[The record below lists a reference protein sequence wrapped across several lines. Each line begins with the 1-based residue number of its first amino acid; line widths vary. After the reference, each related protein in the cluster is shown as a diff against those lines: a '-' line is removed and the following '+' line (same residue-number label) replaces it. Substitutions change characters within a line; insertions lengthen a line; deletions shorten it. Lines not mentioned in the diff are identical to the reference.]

1 MSTNNKAPNEV
12 RAARRT
18 RHAVL
23 GTPYS
28 RGFSLIE
35 LVIVVA
41 IVSILMSVFLDRVW
55 YYQEM
60 AEKTAMEE
68 TVGALQSALSM
79 QHGKNYVRGNQDDLS
94 LIATE
99 NPMKWLQKLPRNYS
113 GEFYDPSPRSVAP
126 GNWVFDLKAREL
138 IYVLNRTEHFAPGKD
153 GQKWIRFHISVQTEQ
168 IVRGGVV
175 EGGKELVGTVF
186 EPTEPVSWF

>member
-1 MSTNNKAPNEV
+1 MSIDNKATSGV
-12 RAARRT
+12 SASLRT
-18 RHAVL
+18 RHSAL
-23 GTPYS
+23 GTRYS
-28 RGFSLIE
+28 KGFSLIE

-41 IVSILMSVFLDRVW
+41 IVSLLMSVLLDRVW

-79 QHGKNYVRGNQDDLS
+79 RHGKNYVRGNPDDIS
-94 LIATE
+94 PMSTE

-126 GNWVFDLKAREL
+126 GNWVFDLRTREL
-138 IYVLNRTEHFAPGKD
+138 IYVPDRTEHFVPGKD
-153 GQKWIRFHISVQTEQ
+153 GKKWVRFHVNVQYEQ
-168 IVRGGVV
+168 VVRGGIN

-186 EPTEPVSWF
+186 EPTEPVNWF